1 MSDTDSITIPESGA
15 LTLSDAAWEEARR
28 RAKIIGPLSACD
40 TVPSTIATAAG
51 DQLGL
56 SSRTV
61 YSLIRRYR
69 ESGGS
74 VVSLAPTRS
83 DGGRGGRR
91 LPERTEHLI
100 FSVINELYLSRQ
112 RFKIETVIK
121 EIHRRCRMKEIKTP
135 SANTVRARIRHLRPD
150 TVLRAREGSS
160 AGHHL
165 KPVTGSYP
173 EVSAPLESVQF
184 DHTPVDV
191 IIVDSVLRQPI
202 GRPWITIGIDVY
214 SRCITGFCLTL
225 EPPSAV
231 SVGLCLAHSV
241 IDKQAWLE
249 RMGLE
254 TQWPV
259 YGKPGH
265 VYVDNAKEFH
275 SEALRRGCEVHGIR
289 ISHRPVRAP
298 HFGGIVE
305 RIIGT
310 CMQMVHN
317 LPGTTFSNVAERGS
331 YDSDRKAALTL
342 EELKLWFA
350 LAITG
355 PYHGSVHLGIN
366 EPPISRWERGIREK
380 GDPKPVVDPKAF
392 LVDFLPVIRRRI
404 QRHGFMV
411 DHIAYFSNALTPWI
425 AARDKGRKFLIRRDP
440 RDLSRIWVLL
450 PNENSY
456 LEVAYRTLSNPAIT
470 LWEHRQAVARLRKAG
485 RSKVDERA
493 VFNAVVE
500 MRDLAAKAGA
510 KSRKA
515 RRANE
520 RRAHLSNPSQPVV
533 QLPPVEPNSGL
544 VPSKPFDDIEE
555 W

>member
-1 MSDTDSITIPESGA
+1 MSEHDSKKIPESGA

-28 RAKIIGPLSACD
+28 RARVIGPLSEFD
-40 TVPSTIATAAG
+40 TVPSAVAAEAG

-56 SSRTV
+56 SARTV
-61 YSLIRRYR
+61 YSLIRRFR
-69 ESGGS
+69 QSGGS
-74 VVSLAPTRS
+74 VISLAPRRS

-91 LPERTEHLI
+91 LPVNTEHLI
-100 FSVINELYLSRQ
+100 SSVINEMYLSRQ
-112 RFKIETVIK
+112 RFKIEAVIK
-121 EIHRRCRMKEIKTP
+121 EIYRRSRIKGIRPP
-135 SANTVRARIRHLRPD
+135 SANAVRARIRLLRPD
-150 TVLRAREGSS
+150 KVLQARQGRNAVHRLKS
-160 AGHHL
+160 AA
-165 KPVTGSYP
+165 GSYP

-191 IIVDSVLRQPI
+191 IIVDSVLRKPI

-254 TQWPV
+254 TQWPI

-265 VYVDNAKEFH
+265 IYVDNAKEFH

-310 CMQMVHN
+310 CMQMVHT

-331 YDSDRKAALTL
+331 YESERKAALTL
-342 EELKLWFA
+342 EELERWFA

-366 EPPISRWERGIREK
+366 EPPISRWAQGIREK
-380 GDPKPVVDPKAF
+380 GDPKPVADPKAF

-450 PNENSY
+450 PNDNSY
-456 LEVAYRTLSNPAIT
+456 LEIAYRTLSNPAIT
-470 LWEHRQAVARLRKAG
+470 LWEHRQAVARLREAG

-500 MRDLAAKAGA
+500 MRNLASKAGA

-520 RRAHLSNPSQPVV
+520 RRAHIREPSQPVA

>member
-1 MSDTDSITIPESGA
+1 M
-15 LTLSDAAWEEARR
+15 
-28 RAKIIGPLSACD
+28 
-40 TVPSTIATAAG
+40 
-51 DQLGL
+51 
-56 SSRTV
+56 
-61 YSLIRRYR
+61 
-69 ESGGS
+69 
-74 VVSLAPTRS
+74 
-83 DGGRGGRR
+83 
-91 LPERTEHLI
+91 
-100 FSVINELYLSRQ
+100 
-112 RFKIETVIK
+112 IK
-121 EIHRRCRMKEIKTP
+121 EIYRRSRIKGIRPP
-135 SANTVRARIRHLRPD
+135 SANAVRARIRLLRPD
-150 TVLRAREGSS
+150 KVLQARQGRNAVHRLKS
-160 AGHHL
+160 AA
-165 KPVTGSYP
+165 GSYP

-191 IIVDSVLRQPI
+191 IIVDSVLRKPI

-214 SRCITGFCLTL
+214 SRCITGLCLSL

-249 RMGLE
+249 RMSLE

-265 VYVDNAKEFH
+265 IYVDNAKEFH
-275 SEALRRGCEVHGIR
+275 SEALRRGCEVHGIK

-310 CMQMVHN
+310 CMQMVHT
-317 LPGTTFSNVAERGS
+317 LPGTTFFNVAERGS
-331 YDSDRKAALTL
+331 YDSEHKAVLTL
-342 EELKLWFA
+342 EELERWFA

-366 EPPISRWERGIREK
+366 EPPISRWAQGIREK
-380 GDPKPVVDPKAF
+380 GDPKPVADPKAF

-425 AARDKGRKFLIRRDP
+425 AARDKGHKFLIRRDP
-440 RDLSRIWVLL
+440 RDLSRIWALL
-450 PNENSY
+450 PNDNSY

-470 LWEHRQAVARLRKAG
+470 LWEHRQAIARLREAG
-485 RSKVDERA
+485 RSNVDERA

-500 MRDLAAKAGA
+500 MRNLASKAGA

-520 RRAHLSNPSQPVV
+520 RRDHIREPSQPVA

-544 VPSKPFDDIEE
+544 VPPKSFDDIEE